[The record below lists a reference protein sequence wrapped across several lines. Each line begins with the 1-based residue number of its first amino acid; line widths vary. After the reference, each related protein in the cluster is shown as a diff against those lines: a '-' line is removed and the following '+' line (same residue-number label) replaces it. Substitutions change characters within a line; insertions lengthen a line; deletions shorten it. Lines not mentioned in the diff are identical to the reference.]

1 MITRV
6 QPKYPE
12 EARQNRVSGTV
23 RMHAIIATAGSL
35 KQLDVLSGD
44 PLLMKAAVDALR
56 KWRYR
61 PATIDG
67 EPVEIDTVVDMIF
80 TLSK

>member
-1 MITRV
+1 
-6 QPKYPE
+6 
-12 EARQNRVSGTV
+12 
-23 RMHAIIATAGSL
+23 MHAIIATDGSS
-35 KQLDVLSGD
+35 KQIDVLSGD

-67 EPVEIDTVVDMIF
+67 EPVEIDTVIAMIF

>member
-1 MITRV
+1 
-6 QPKYPE
+6 
-12 EARQNRVSGTV
+12 
-23 RMHAIIATAGSL
+23 MHAIIATAGSL

>member
-1 MITRV
+1 
-6 QPKYPE
+6 
-12 EARQNRVSGTV
+12 
-23 RMHAIIATAGSL
+23 
-35 KQLDVLSGD
+35 
-44 PLLMKAAVDALR
+44 MKAAVDALR